1 VASLLHKTGSKRR
14 QKTFRC
20 QATSKSRK
28 ADWNISL
35 PSTCYSPPLIAELK
49 NILNAKIGTPQEI
62 ISDFIEL
69 LTQDSIL
76 PEKTTLANIDIRDK
90 DDIVI
95 ISTALNGNAEIVV
108 TGDKELLELG
118 IVQSMQIVSPR
129 MFWEALKTQPP
140 DELWSKKLPL
150 FVKDI
155 RNVIAN
161 PDIPNLS

>member
-1 VASLLHKTGSKRR
+1 MRVFLDTNVLVSAVATRGL
-14 QKTFRC
+14 C
-20 QATSKSRK
+20 
-28 ADWNISL
+28 ADVLREILVSHQLVIS
-35 PSTCYSPPLIAELK
+35 SPLIAELK
-49 NILNAKIGTPQEI
+49 NIFHTKIGTPQEI

-76 PEKTTLANIDIRDK
+76 PEKTTLTNIDIRDK

-95 ISTALNGNAEIVV
+95 ISTALNGNAEIFV

-140 DELWSKKLPL
+140 DEL
-150 FVKDI
+150 
-155 RNVIAN
+155 
-161 PDIPNLS
+161 